1 MAHEK
6 RGIWWGIGPEGK
18 KAFGTETEA
27 VAYEGG
33 ATSVQEDLSVDV
45 EKASVQDKDLFSAD
59 A

>member
-6 RGIWWGIGPEGK
+6 RGVWWGVGPEGK
-18 KAFGTETEA
+18 KGFDTEAEA

-33 ATSVQEDLSVDV
+33 VSSVQEDLSVDV
-45 EKASVQDKDLFSAD
+45 EKPSVQDKDLFSAD